1 MFRNHNIN
9 FAKIIIRR
17 SLSSTAHNP
26 IIVNSAPVQE
36 SKIQQLINA
45 DVKDGNPIPVFKKA
59 ILNNSKIAV
68 KDLNLGE
75 KSYSDLVTGSFK
87 LSKQISDVCGK

>member
-1 MFRNHNIN
+1 MFRNHNLN

-26 IIVNSAPVQE
+26 IIVNAVQE

-45 DVKDGNPIPVFKKA
+45 DVKDRNPIPVFKKA

-75 KSYSDLVTGSFK
+75 KSYSDLVLGSFK